1 MADEE
6 KAIIS
11 YNNIIAP
18 TDVFD
23 DLFSNLDSLESRL
36 RKLAK
41 EFNEGLK
48 FINVND
54 TAQIEKQAIALRKLE
69 LAEEKLRIKKE
80 ALLIAQKKRKQLTN
94 EELIQAQKER
104 QVQRERVARA
114 KQLAIIQN
122 EQGNTIKSLRA
133 QLSLASAEWAKL
145 TEEEAKNGKRGK
157 QLSRQKLELTKRLK
171 ALEKATGDTRRNV
184 GNYTDSLSKLGK
196 TTARVFIGRTAVD
209 FFRKVVTGVKSL
221 IDENKKGSQSLEELD
236 SSLGE
241 TSNALTKI
249 SVELLKVLAP
259 AITFVS
265 DAIRSFVGL
274 FVDINKGA
282 DEFSATSAGLEST
295 INDLNKEMIKEKANV
310 DQLFTSLSNTNE
322 GSKERKELVDQINKQ
337 YGQYL
342 PNLLTEKSLQEEI
355 AVAQDLVN
363 EAISKTFL
371 LRAQQATQTDIFTN
385 KATALNDAFNAIKS
399 SAENTGT
406 ALGFTV
412 SDFQNFAE
420 ELSKNA
426 IASNAFADILS
437 GNFGTIAD
445 LTRILNGAENGLGDL
460 ASTLVNLQRDGEN
473 VIGPFKN
480 LIKETFLY
488 NKAIGDTN
496 ASIQALQGDLKT
508 YERNLDINTSK
519 NKDNTKALKDNY
531 SERLKAIE
539 QLQRELSELEIGSI
553 EDRLDRA
560 LELED
565 LRFKEEQ
572 KLRQD
577 NLDSFIKLAE
587 EQEKA
592 LIEFYGENS
601 KQVIEFREKIGKEL
615 LQIESLSQQLSEAQL
630 KASEQRKLDIIA
642 DFNLKREKQAKKSVD
657 TAKALIKKDQDK
669 LNKATVDGLK
679 GQQKAIQEEE
689 EALSKQ
695 RADRLKNRKEQ
706 QEKLSKDII
715 NITKETSKAIQGV
728 FDSEVKA
735 AEDAVSAQ
743 VTAVERAES
752 RAQAGL
758 ENNLKFE
765 QEQLA
770 QKELQ
775 RQQAEKRAK
784 QAAEALALI
793 NLTVAAAQ
801 NGDPNAVQTGL
812 QQFGVLKGLLAAIGS
827 FYDGTEDTGTVS
839 NPMDS
844 KGGRLAILHNN
855 ERVVT
860 AKQNKQL
867 GSMSNETLV
876 KNALLGASISD
887 LKPNYMTLGAAH
899 YNQQTKEVSANNH
912 SDSNIVNLDGLL
924 TELRETRKAIEK
936 KPVVQET
943 ITSIIGDVV
952 EVTRKT
958 VASRMTK
965 TEKIKKRL

>member
-221 IDENKKGSQSLEELD
+221 IDENKNGSQSLEELD

-480 LIKETFLY
+480 LIKELLFFSL
-488 NKAIGDTN
+488 N
-496 ASIQALQGDLKT
+496 
-508 YERNLDINTSK
+508 
-519 NKDNTKALKDNY
+519 
-531 SERLKAIE
+531 
-539 QLQRELSELEIGSI
+539 
-553 EDRLDRA
+553 
-560 LELED
+560 
-565 LRFKEEQ
+565 
-572 KLRQD
+572 
-577 NLDSFIKLAE
+577 FI
-587 EQEKA
+587 
-592 LIEFYGENS
+592 IWY
-601 KQVIEFREKIGKEL
+601 KI
-615 LQIESLSQQLSEAQL
+615 
-630 KASEQRKLDIIA
+630 
-642 DFNLKREKQAKKSVD
+642 
-657 TAKALIKKDQDK
+657 
-669 LNKATVDGLK
+669 
-679 GQQKAIQEEE
+679 
-689 EALSKQ
+689 
-695 RADRLKNRKEQ
+695 
-706 QEKLSKDII
+706 
-715 NITKETSKAIQGV
+715 
-728 FDSEVKA
+728 
-735 AEDAVSAQ
+735 
-743 VTAVERAES
+743 
-752 RAQAGL
+752 
-758 ENNLKFE
+758 
-765 QEQLA
+765 
-770 QKELQ
+770 
-775 RQQAEKRAK
+775 
-784 QAAEALALI
+784 
-793 NLTVAAAQ
+793 
-801 NGDPNAVQTGL
+801 
-812 QQFGVLKGLLAAIGS
+812 
-827 FYDGTEDTGTVS
+827 
-839 NPMDS
+839 
-844 KGGRLAILHNN
+844 
-855 ERVVT
+855 
-860 AKQNKQL
+860 
-867 GSMSNETLV
+867 
-876 KNALLGASISD
+876 
-887 LKPNYMTLGAAH
+887 
-899 YNQQTKEVSANNH
+899 
-912 SDSNIVNLDGLL
+912 
-924 TELRETRKAIEK
+924 
-936 KPVVQET
+936 
-943 ITSIIGDVV
+943 
-952 EVTRKT
+952 
-958 VASRMTK
+958 
-965 TEKIKKRL
+965 